1 MDRYDV
7 KLTRRALGDLDVIYD
22 YIAHDLREP
31 GAALRIVDL
40 IEEAV
45 LSLETLPYRYPERL
59 VGRFAGKGY
68 RQLFVRNYTLVYR
81 VDEAEKLVL
90 VVTVRY
96 SMSQF

>member
-7 KLTRRALGDLDVIYD
+7 KLTRHALRDLDAIYT

-31 GAALRIVDL
+31 GAALRLIGL
-40 IEEAV
+40 IEDAV

-59 VGRFAGKGY
+59 VGRFAGQGY
-68 RQLFVRNYTLVYR
+68 RQLFVKNYTLVYR
-81 VDEAEKLVL
+81 IDEAEKLVL
-90 VVTVRY
+90 VMTVRY